1 MTDFNPQST
10 VETPAQQP
18 VNGQKVPEKNGPQSP
33 SQSHV
38 PINPLTGKRYS
49 RAGLL
54 QAYELRDLAWGLA
67 KKLGTGTANETE
79 QKAARDVTGLIR
91 AWSEADDRVRI
102 HRNKPLPGTLRPK
115 EKRKVCQEIKPLD

>member
-1 MTDFNPQST
+1 MRAVIMVALST
-10 VETPAQQP
+10 QLSAHAV
-18 VNGQKVPEKNGPQSP
+18 
-33 SQSHV
+33 
-38 PINPLTGKRYS
+38 INPLTGRRYS

-67 KKLGTGTANETE
+67 KKLGTGTASETE

-102 HRNKPLPGTLRPK
+102 HRGKPLPGTLRPK
-115 EKRKVCQEIKPLD
+115 WKPSNRELWPIEPIGG